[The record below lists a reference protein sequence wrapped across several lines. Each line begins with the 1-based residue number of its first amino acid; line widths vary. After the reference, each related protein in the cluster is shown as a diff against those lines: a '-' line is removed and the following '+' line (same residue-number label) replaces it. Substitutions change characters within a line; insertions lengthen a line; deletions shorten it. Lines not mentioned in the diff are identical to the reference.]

1 MDERE
6 SLKITWFDVLIFK
19 FLKCNCYRNCHKDK
33 TLKFYKGKII
43 YESEQKIIND
53 GDIGNMVSWVRK
65 SRVMV

>member
-19 FLKCNCYRNCHKDK
+19 FLKCNCYRSCHKDK